1 MEVEDCLKLYQK
13 PENLEM
19 LCEKCKH
26 RNHRRAET
34 MKSVPNI
41 LVLHMQEYRVTQDM
55 SLVKMDVNLKW
66 VEFLDITKYTVSQKG
81 TVYELYAYVR
91 HHGTNQSGHYTC
103 AIKRKHPFEN
113 KKVWVNFDDELTE
126 ILDNEQKN
134 INSAYLLF
142 FKRVDMPNSGYVH
155 FAHF

>member
-1 MEVEDCLKLYQK
+1 M
-13 PENLEM
+13 N
-19 LCEKCKH
+19 
-26 RNHRRAET
+26 
-34 MKSVPNI
+34 
-41 LVLHMQEYRVTQDM
+41 
-55 SLVKMDVNLKW
+55 
-66 VEFLDITKYTVSQKG
+66 QKG
-81 TVYELYAYVR
+81 TVYELYAYIR

-155 FAHF
+155 FANFWILLFIKIFITRPVY